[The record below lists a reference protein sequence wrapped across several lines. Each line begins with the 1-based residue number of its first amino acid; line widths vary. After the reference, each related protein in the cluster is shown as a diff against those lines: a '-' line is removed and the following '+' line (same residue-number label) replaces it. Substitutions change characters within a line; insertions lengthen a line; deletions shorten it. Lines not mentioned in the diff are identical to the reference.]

1 MSSSPLGKK
10 PWQSDSCHL
19 LLNLFFPSSL
29 SKSLFK
35 ILFAKMLLMAIFRC
49 LFPSIR
55 VWIVTSV
62 HLQLPS
68 GLIKP
73 VSHCGLCKWSKF
85 LEEESPHIS
94 RHFTYARLYKMHRLS
109 PAWQGIFIPLCKVFF
124 VKFETYKAIM
134 WVMRAQTVK
143 VFVWAK
149 QKLLCKTVG
158 LGWSEHFEAL
168 AQIVYPLTQILWP
181 FVCPSAHCPG
191 SATTSL
197 KPNYGCKQTL
207 KHSNHGI

>member
-1 MSSSPLGKK
+1 MAWLNQSRIVACANGPNSWKKNDHTFQDISHMQDCTRCIAWVLPGKE
-10 PWQSDSCHL
+10 
-19 LLNLFFPSSL
+19 SL
-29 SKSLFK
+29 S
-35 ILFAKMLLMAIFRC
+35 
-49 LFPSIR
+49 PS
-55 VWIVTSV
+55 
-62 HLQLPS
+62 
-68 GLIKP
+68 
-73 VSHCGLCKWSKF
+73 
-85 LEEESPHIS
+85 
-94 RHFTYARLYKMHRLS
+94 ARYL
-109 PAWQGIFIPLCKVFF
+109 F

-149 QKLLCKTVG
+149 QRLLCKTVG
-158 LGWSEHFEAL
+158 LGRSEHFEAL